1 MRRIFVIML
10 PAGVGVWL
18 GAMVFFSFAVA
29 PTAFA
34 TLESRHQ
41 AGDLVAATLNILYL
55 FGYVL
60 GPLLVLASVVAR
72 PIGRQRLWGLR
83 TILLVLM
90 TLSALISREFVGTKL
105 LALRRAMGPM
115 IEKIPPEPGNT
126 REIFQ
131 RQTQKCSLSSYFAPT
146 SIMIF
151 RTRLTG
157 TLWRTTT
164 LPIRVGNINLMIPS
178 FFFLS

>member
-90 TLSALISREFVGTKL
+90 TLSTLISREFVGTKL

-115 IEKIPPEPGNT
+115 IEKIPPGDPS
-126 REIFQ
+126 RLLFQ
-131 RQTQKCSLSSYFAPT
+131 QWHQYSVLLMLFNIAAAVAV
-146 SIMIF
+146 
-151 RTRLTG
+151 LLL
-157 TLWRTTT
+157 LWREGFGQ
-164 LPIRVGNINLMIPS
+164 PRS
-178 FFFLS
+178 